1 MDRRFLGVLAATVT
15 AAVATIGAQAPSTAK
30 PPSITVTGCLQ
41 KASSGGYII
50 ASDSKLGATGTSGSS
65 AAKGSYSLV
74 GVAPPSLKLTELV
87 NKKLEVVG
95 TVGDPFPRDSNIPT
109 LSMQSVKPVSGS
121 CS

>member
-1 MDRRFLGVLAATVT
+1 MDRRFLGVLAATVS

-30 PPSITVTGCLQ
+30 PPSMTVTGCLQ
-41 KASSGGYII
+41 KASSGGYTL
-50 ASDSKLGATGTSGSS
+50 ASDSKSGATGTSGG

-74 GVAPPSLKLTELV
+74 GVTPPGLKLTELV

-95 TVGDPFPRDSNIPT
+95 TVGEPFSKDSNMPT
-109 LSMQSVKPVSGS
+109 LTMRTVKPVSGS